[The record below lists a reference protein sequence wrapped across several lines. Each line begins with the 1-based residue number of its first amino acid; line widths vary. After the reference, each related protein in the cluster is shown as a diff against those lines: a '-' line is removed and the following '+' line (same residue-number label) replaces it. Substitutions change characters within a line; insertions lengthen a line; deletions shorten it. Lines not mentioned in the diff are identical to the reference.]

1 MGVKLLGCKT
11 GQSHPSG
18 VKVKKAYSYTS
29 THPYVLMACTAT
41 TSPLPLP
48 FIITIHNSPR
58 PFTQINKKSHILCR
72 HSTNVPSMQPA
83 WSKSNF
89 SHFKFTN
96 KAPEINNQ
104 SHSLSDSLFLIYLT
118 SDVQFLT
125 VQHSANY
132 FTWTQLVEKFSTC
145 QDLALQS
152 YTALRPV
159 IMWTEVPWHHTN
171 M

>member
-1 MGVKLLGCKT
+1 MIAHSMGVKLSGCKT

-29 THPYVLMACTAT
+29 TYPYVLMACTAT

-58 PFTQINKKSHILCR
+58 PCTQINKKSHILCR

-104 SHSLSDSLFLIYLT
+104 SHP
-118 SDVQFLT
+118 
-125 VQHSANY
+125 
-132 FTWTQLVEKFSTC
+132 K
-145 QDLALQS
+145 
-152 YTALRPV
+152 
-159 IMWTEVPWHHTN
+159 
-171 M
+171 